1 MLYYYITILHVILLY
16 YYIACYII
24 ILLYYMLYYYITCY
38 ITILLYY
45 MLYYYITILH
55 VTPIM
60 IGIPMLILS
69 STPVSNEFSF
79 LASSAE
85 MVPPCQKQVCD

>member
-1 MLYYYITILHVILLY
+1 MSYHYSTILHVISLY
-16 YYIACYII
+16 YY
-24 ILLYYMLYYYITCY
+24 LTCY
-38 ITILLYY
+38 ITILLSY

-69 STPVSNEFSF
+69 FTPVSNEFSF

-85 MVPPCQKQVCD
+85 MVPPCRKQICD